1 MHGFLN
7 INKPQAMTSFDVIRK
22 LKKALPRKHKLGH
35 LGTLDPMAE
44 GVLPVA
50 VGQGTK
56 IIPFVE
62 DETKEYI
69 ATMTLGASSDT
80 QDAWGVITYS
90 TPRKVEPAQIE
101 KVLALFRGKSRQVP
115 PMYSAVH
122 HEGKRLYE
130 LARQGLEVERKARE
144 IEIFELEL
152 LNADWEREL
161 PQLSLWVSCSRGTYI
176 RTLCHDIGQEL
187 GCGAYLSSLCRN
199 RSGCFKIE
207 EAVSLEYILEK
218 RENLSQ
224 ALLPLDYPLNNLP
237 LISLKS
243 AELPDVINGRQISRT
258 GKLASPRV
266 RLYTPEGQLL
276 AIAEVN
282 NYNEDEDTV
291 FQPCRVFKINE

>member
-7 INKPQAMTSFDVIRK
+7 INKPQAITSFDVIRK
-22 LKKALPRKHKLGH
+22 LKKALPRKYKLGH
-35 LGTLDPMAE
+35 LCTLDPMAE

-69 ATMTLGASSDT
+69 VTMTLGASSDT
-80 QDAWGVITYS
+80 QDAWGAITYS
-90 TPRKVEPAQIE
+90 MRKVEPAQIE
-101 KVLALFRGKSRQVP
+101 RVLALFRGKSRQVP

-144 IEIFELEL
+144 IEIFALEL

-161 PQLSLWVSCSRGTYI
+161 PQLSLRVSCSRGTYI

-187 GCGAYLSSLCRN
+187 ACGAFLSSLCRS

-207 EAVSLEYILEK
+207 EAVSLDYLLEK
-218 RENLSQ
+218 RENLSRS
-224 ALLPLDYPLNNLP
+224 LLPLDYPLNNLP
-237 LISLKS
+237 LISLKNT
-243 AELPDVINGRQISRT
+243 ELPAIINGRKISRT

-276 AIAEVN
+276 AIAEAN
-282 NYNEDEDTV
+282 NYNEDTV
-291 FQPCRVFKINE
+291 LQPCRVFKIGE

>member
-7 INKPQAMTSFDVIRK
+7 INKPQAITSFDVIRK
-22 LKKALPRKHKLGH
+22 LKKALPRKYKLGH

-69 ATMTLGASSDT
+69 VTMTLGASSDT
-80 QDAWGVITYS
+80 QDAWGAITYS
-90 TPRKVEPAQIE
+90 MRKVEPAQIE
-101 KVLALFRGKSRQVP
+101 RVLALFRGKSRQVP

-161 PQLSLWVSCSRGTYI
+161 PQLSLRVSCSRGTYI
-176 RTLCHDIGQEL
+176 RTLCHDIGLEL
-187 GCGAYLSSLCRN
+187 GCGAFLSSLCRS

-218 RENLSQ
+218 RENMSQ

-237 LISLKS
+237 VISLES
-243 AELPDVINGRQISRT
+243 AELPAIINGRQISRT

-276 AIAEVN
+276 AIAKVN
-282 NYNEDEDTV
+282 NYNEDTV

>member
-1 MHGFLN
+1 M
-7 INKPQAMTSFDVIRK
+7 
-22 LKKALPRKHKLGH
+22 PRKHKLGH

-90 TPRKVEPAQIE
+90 TPRKVEPPNR

-130 LARQGLEVERKARE
+130 LAA
-144 IEIFELEL
+144 
-152 LNADWEREL
+152 
-161 PQLSLWVSCSRGTYI
+161 
-176 RTLCHDIGQEL
+176 
-187 GCGAYLSSLCRN
+187 
-199 RSGCFKIE
+199 RSG
-207 EAVSLEYILEK
+207 SGEK
-218 RENLSQ
+218 SERN
-224 ALLPLDYPLNNLP
+224 
-237 LISLKS
+237 
-243 AELPDVINGRQISRT
+243 
-258 GKLASPRV
+258 
-266 RLYTPEGQLL
+266 
-276 AIAEVN
+276 
-282 NYNEDEDTV
+282 
-291 FQPCRVFKINE
+291 

>member
-7 INKPQAMTSFDVIRK
+7 INKPQAITSFDVIRK
-22 LKKALPRKHKLGH
+22 LKKALPRKYKLGH

-69 ATMTLGASSDT
+69 VTMTLGASSDT
-80 QDAWGVITYS
+80 QDAWGAITYS
-90 TPRKVEPAQIE
+90 MRKVEPAQIE
-101 KVLALFRGKSRQVP
+101 RVLALFRGKSRQVP

-144 IEIFELEL
+144 IEIFALEL

-161 PQLSLWVSCSRGTYI
+161 PQLSLRVSCSRGTYI

-187 GCGAYLSSLCRN
+187 ACGAFLSSLCRS

-207 EAVSLEYILEK
+207 EAVSLDYLLEK
-218 RENLSQ
+218 RENLSRS
-224 ALLPLDYPLNNLP
+224 LLPLDYPLNNLP
-237 LISLKS
+237 LISLKNT
-243 AELPDVINGRQISRT
+243 ELPAIINGRKISRT

-276 AIAEVN
+276 AIAEAN
-282 NYNEDEDTV
+282 NYNEYTV
-291 FQPCRVFKINE
+291 LQPCRVFKIGE